1 MPTFDDPDLYNH
13 VKEDANE
20 LYDKPSAYKSGWIV
34 KEYKRRGGTYT
45 DDGREKALKRWFKED
60 WKDTINFNL

>member
-1 MPTFDDPDLYNH
+1 MPTIDDPELYES

-34 KEYKRRGGTYT
+34 KEYKLRV
-45 DDGREKALKRWFKED
+45 
-60 WKDTINFNL
+60 